1 MILRRHVLIF
11 HQAALGDFVVTWPL
25 ALALGRMFPQ
35 SRISYVTAGSKGAL
49 ASRVLGV
56 EAIDVEAGWHL
67 LHAESADLPEQ
78 NRKTLSGAHT
88 IVSFVSEP
96 HDAWE
101 HNVRRIVPDSIL
113 IQLTTK
119 PPATMAVGDI
129 DEVPNGLSDHV
140 TGLLVRQ
147 LRPWKPVQA
156 GMRQMLRSVLDR
168 GIAYRRVPSGAVV
181 IHPGAGKPEKCWPVE
196 RFVALAERLKKQG
209 RDVRILLGEAE
220 LERWSASAIEKVSRV
235 TDVRKPAT
243 YLDLLDE
250 IAQASNFVGNDSGP
264 GHLAGILGVPT
275 VSLFG
280 TPAQRWRPIGP
291 SVKVIEGSSLE
302 DIEVDEVLEAL
313 Q

>member
-35 SRISYVTAGSKGAL
+35 SRVSYVTAGSKGAL

-67 LHAESADLPEQ
+67 LHAENADLPEQ
-78 NRKTLSGAHT
+78 NRKLLSGAHT

-113 IQLTTK
+113 VQLTTK
-119 PPATMAVGDI
+119 PPATMAVGEI
-129 DEVPNGLSDHV
+129 DEVPDGLADHV

-147 LRPWKPVQA
+147 LRPWKPLQA

-181 IHPGAGKPEKCWPVE
+181 VHPGAGKPEKCWAVD
-196 RFVALAERLKKQG
+196 RFVSLAERLKKQG
-209 RDVRILLGEAE
+209 RDVRVLLGEAE
-220 LERWSASAIEKVSRV
+220 LEKWPASAIEKISSAA
-235 TDVRKPAT
+235 DVRKPAT
-243 YLDLLDE
+243 YLDLLEE
-250 IAQASNFVGNDSGP
+250 IAQASNFIGNDSGP
-264 GHLAGILGVPT
+264 GHLAAMLGVPT

-280 TPAQRWRPIGP
+280 TPSSRWRPIGP
-291 SVKVIEGSSLE
+291 SVKVIEKASLS
-302 DIEVDEVLEAL
+302 DLEVDEVLEFL
-313 Q
+313 

>member
-67 LHAESADLPEQ
+67 LHSENAELPEPL
-78 NRKTLSGAHT
+78 RKTLSGAHT
-88 IVSFVSEP
+88 IVSFVSDP

-113 IQLTTK
+113 IQLKTN
-119 PPATMAVGDI
+119 PPATMAVADI
-129 DEVPNGLSDHV
+129 DEVPDGLADHV
-140 TGLLVRQ
+140 TGLMLRQ

-156 GMRQMLRSVLDR
+156 GVRQMLRSVLDR
-168 GIAYRRVPSGAVV
+168 GIAYRRAPSGAVV

-196 RFVALAERLKKQG
+196 RFLALAERLKKSG
-209 RDVRILLGEAE
+209 REVRVLLGEAE
-220 LERWSASAIEKVSRV
+220 LEKWPSASLEKIARV
-235 TDVRKPAT
+235 ADVRKPAT

-250 IAQASNFVGNDSGP
+250 IAQASHFVGNDSGP
-264 GHLAGILGVPT
+264 GHLAGMLGVPT

-280 TPAQRWRPIGP
+280 TASPRWRPIGP
-291 SVKVIEGSSLE
+291 AVKVIEKSSLTE
-302 DIEVDEVLEAL
+302 IELDDVINALE
-313 Q
+313 